1 MKKQQKWSGVKMS
14 KKELARIK
22 KAERIEI
29 WSEII
34 TFIFVMVL
42 VFIAI
47 AIAWALFEL
56 IAGDFA

>member
-22 KAERIEI
+22 KAERIET

-47 AIAWALFEL
+47 AIAWALFDL
-56 IAGDFA
+56 VTGGF

>member
-1 MKKQQKWSGVKMS
+1 MS
-14 KKELARIK
+14 KKELAHIK

-34 TFIFVMVL
+34 TFVFVMVL

>member
-1 MKKQQKWSGVKMS
+1 MKKQQKWSGVKLS

-22 KAERIEI
+22 KAGRIEI

-34 TFIFVMVL
+34 TFIFMMVL

-47 AIAWALFEL
+47 AIAWALFDL
-56 IAGDFA
+56 ITGGF